1 MQIFFLIIIVIAIL
15 AIAFMLFV
23 NYKAIKKEEV
33 EIINDNRNIVLLKQ
47 YALVF
52 YKFII
57 KKIIK
62 YFKFIIQYILHILVR
77 VLYFINI
84 LTDKIY
90 AKSRNTFVYSA
101 TKNRS
106 SVTHFWNH
114 LKVYKREIDKEK
126 ED

>member
-15 AIAFMLFV
+15 AIALMVFASYRL
-23 NYKAIKKEEV
+23 IKKGEI
-33 EIINDNRNIVLLKQ
+33 EIINDNRNMLLLQQ
-47 YALVF
+47 YFLAF
-52 YKFII
+52 YKFIV
-57 KKIIK
+57 KKIIR
-62 YFKFIIQYILHILVR
+62 YFKFATQYILHILVR

-90 AKSRNTFVYSA
+90 AKSRDTFVSSA

-106 SVTHFWNH
+106 SVVHFWNH

-126 ED
+126 KD